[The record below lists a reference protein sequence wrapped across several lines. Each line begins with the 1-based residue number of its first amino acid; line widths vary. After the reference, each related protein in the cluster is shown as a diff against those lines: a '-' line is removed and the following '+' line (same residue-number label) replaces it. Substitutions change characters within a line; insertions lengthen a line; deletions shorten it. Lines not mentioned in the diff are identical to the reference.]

1 MNPFMCVVD
10 LSGDT
15 VGIDALVAA
24 LPAVGRAGEQ
34 TEVMLHG
41 AWGAAWVPAE
51 SFGRPAIAHRDGILA
66 LGSARITNRAALRP
80 GGSRT
85 GGGDL
90 ELIIERY
97 LEHDTAGFRDLVGDF
112 AVVLWDTRAHR
123 LVAVR
128 DALGVKTLFY
138 QRTGNR
144 LVVGSHLECFESA
157 RYDRSFLGD
166 MLLGLRRGTER
177 TVFADVTRLL
187 PGTSLTAD
195 ALGVRT
201 RRYWD
206 PAEFVAADA
215 VPSER
220 EAIAE
225 FRRLFREAVLA
236 QLDDGVST
244 WAQLSGGLDSSSV
257 VAMAQGLAR
266 EGLVAPLAGTQTVVD
281 SLAEGDETRYS
292 DAVVRQYGLRNERIA
307 DYAAWQDDGQPPPD
321 FSDPRLFLPFY
332 ARDRALRDVV
342 RNAGGKVL
350 LSGYGADNYL
360 AGTYDYLADWVAR
373 GRIKD
378 ALGDLVNLA
387 VASRRSFWGLGI
399 DHILVP
405 LGPMWLKRRRAIRGR
420 ELPSWFA
427 PDLVRE
433 QRLDERIL
441 TGNADGAP
449 GEIYARLQAEEIG
462 SIDMALERGV
472 FEEGVEVRYPFLHRP
487 LVEFCLR
494 LPLKLRFRP
503 GRAKW
508 ILREAMGDALPD
520 VVRNRPG
527 KGAID
532 GRLIWS
538 LQQHHGTLERLVEG
552 SHLAELGYVCRE
564 KLKQALDQARRGATE
579 FVTTLF
585 FTLSL
590 EMWFAVRSGRWARQ
604 VAQLP
609 KVVPN
614 QPVPNFSEEL

>member
-97 LEHDTAGFRDLVGDF
+97 LEHDTAGFRDVVGDF

-342 RNAGGKVL
+342 RNAGGRCCSAATEPTTIWREPTTTSQTGSSAAGSRMRWAIWSISRWPHDGR
-350 LSGYGADNYL
+350 SGDSGS
-360 AGTYDYLADWVAR
+360 TISWCRSAR
-373 GRIKD
+373 CGSS
-378 ALGDLVNLA
+378 AAAPFG
-387 VASRRSFWGLGI
+387 VASCRAGL
-399 DHILVP
+399 
-405 LGPMWLKRRRAIRGR
+405 
-420 ELPSWFA
+420 
-427 PDLVRE
+427 
-433 QRLDERIL
+433 
-441 TGNADGAP
+441 
-449 GEIYARLQAEEIG
+449 
-462 SIDMALERGV
+462 
-472 FEEGVEVRYPFLHRP
+472 
-487 LVEFCLR
+487 LR
-494 LPLKLRFRP
+494 
-503 GRAKW
+503 
-508 ILREAMGDALPD
+508 
-520 VVRNRPG
+520 
-527 KGAID
+527 
-532 GRLIWS
+532 IWS
-538 LQQHHGTLERLVEG
+538 G
-552 SHLAELGYVCRE
+552 SSA
-564 KLKQALDQARRGATE
+564 
-579 FVTTLF
+579 
-585 FTLSL
+585 S
-590 EMWFAVRSGRWARQ
+590 MSG
-604 VAQLP
+604 
-609 KVVPN
+609 
-614 QPVPNFSEEL
+614 S

>member
-10 LSGDT
+10 LGGDT

-34 TEVMLHG
+34 TEVLLHG
-41 AWGAAWVPAE
+41 AWGAAWVPSE
-51 SFGRPAIAHRDGILA
+51 NFGRPAIAHRDGILA
-66 LGSARITNRAALRP
+66 LGSARITNRSALRP
-80 GGSRT
+80 GAQQT
-85 GGGDL
+85 GVGDL

-97 LEHDTAGFRDLVGDF
+97 LEHDTAGFRDLIGDF

-144 LVVGSHLECFESA
+144 LVVGSHLECFEST

-166 MLLGLRRGTER
+166 MMLGLRRGTDR
-177 TVFADVTRLL
+177 TVFAGVTRLL
-187 PGTSLTAD
+187 PGTSLSAD
-195 ALGVRT
+195 ALGLRT

-206 PAEFVAADA
+206 AADFVAAD
-215 VPSER
+215 SISDER
-220 EAIAE
+220 EAVAE

-236 QLDDGVST
+236 QLDDGAPA
-244 WAQLSGGLDSSSV
+244 WAQLSGGLDSSSI
-257 VAMAQGLAR
+257 VAMVQQLAAD
-266 EGLVAPLAGTQTVVD
+266 GLVPPLAGTQTAVD

-292 DAVVRQYGLRNERIA
+292 EAVVRQYGLRNERVT
-307 DYAAWQDDGQPPPD
+307 DYAAWQDDGQLPPD
-321 FSDPRLFLPFY
+321 FADPRMFLPFY

-360 AGTYDYLADWVAR
+360 AGTYDFLADWVAR
-373 GRIKD
+373 GRVKA
-378 ALGDLVNLA
+378 ALSELVNLA

-405 LGPMWLKRRRAIRGR
+405 LGPMWFKRRRAIRGR
-420 ELPSWFA
+420 DLPSWFA
-427 PDLVRE
+427 PELVKE
-433 QRLDERIL
+433 QHLDERIL

-449 GEIYARLQAEEIG
+449 GEIYSRLQAEEIG
-462 SIDMALERGV
+462 SIDLALERGV
-472 FEEGVEVRYPFLHRP
+472 FEEGIEVRYPFLHRP
-487 LVEFCLR
+487 LVEFALR
-494 LPLKLRFRP
+494 LPLRLRFRP
-503 GRAKW
+503 NRAKW

-520 VVRNRPG
+520 VVRNRQG

-532 GRLIWS
+532 GRLVWS
-538 LQQHHGTLERLVEG
+538 FQQYGGMLERLAEG
-552 SHLAELGYVCRE
+552 SHLADMGFVCRE

-579 FVTTLF
+579 SVTKLF

-604 VAQLP
+604 VVQSP
-609 KVVPN
+609 KVILN
-614 QPVPNFSEEL
+614 QPVANFHREL